1 MPIPLWLYLN
11 QITNYH
17 RSASVRVSV
26 RQCECDGVSQS
37 HHHMSS
43 HDKDDVNS

>member
-26 RQCECDGVSQS
+26 RQRECDGVSVTL
-37 HHHMSS
+37 S
-43 HDKDDVNS
+43 HDNDDMNL

>member
-11 QITNYH
+11 QITNDH

-26 RQCECDGVSQS
+26 RQFECDSVLQS
-37 HHHMSS
+37 HHHMTIMT
-43 HDKDDVNS
+43 